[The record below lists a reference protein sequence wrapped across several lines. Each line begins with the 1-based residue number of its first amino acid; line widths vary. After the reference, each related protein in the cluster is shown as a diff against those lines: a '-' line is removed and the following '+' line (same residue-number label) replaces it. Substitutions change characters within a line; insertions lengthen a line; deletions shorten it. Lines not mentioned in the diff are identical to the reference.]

1 MKCLKILRLLF
12 FLSTN
17 ITNVYTYA
25 NEPSV
30 LAQGAILLDQETGR
44 ILWGKNEE
52 EPLAMAST
60 AKIITAI
67 LVLEKCGLDDV
78 VYVSRN
84 AVNQPKVNMN
94 MQEGEMW
101 TVGDLLHAL
110 MLGSY
115 NDSAVALAEH
125 AGGTVENFCTMM
137 TDKAKELGA
146 ENTKF
151 ASPNGLDSHLDETEH
166 YSTAYDMAKIT
177 AYAIQNQKF
186 LEIIKV
192 PSMTITE
199 LNQTRSVSLTNPDI
213 FLTTFEGALGVKTGY
228 TNRAGHCFVGAAT
241 REDKTMISVVL
252 GSGWGDTGKVGKW
265 TDTNAIMTYGFDTF
279 EYAEIINEDTMIGE
293 ILVQNSKTEAI
304 EVGIETGYTAL
315 FSAEEL
321 EAIEIEVNLPTLL
334 EAPIEKG
341 IEVGQLQIVL
351 EGEVLKEIPIVS
363 QEKAEAFDLFGWLW
377 EIGRKWLMWD

>member
-1 MKCLKILRLLF
+1 MKCLKILPLLF
-12 FLSTN
+12 FLSTH
-17 ITNVYTYA
+17 ITSIYTYA

-151 ASPNGLDSHLDETEH
+151 ASPNGLDSHLDENEH

-177 AYAIQNQKF
+177 AYAIQNYKF

-228 TNRAGHCFVGAAT
+228 TNRAGHCFVGAVT
-241 REDKTMISVVL
+241 RDDKTMISVVL
-252 GSGWGDTGKVGKW
+252 GSGWGDTGKLGKW
-265 TDTNAIMTYGFDTF
+265 SDTNAIMTYGFDTF
-279 EYAEIINEDTMIGE
+279 EYAEIINKDTIIGE
-293 ILVQNSKTEAI
+293 VLVQNSKIEAI

-321 EAIEIEVNLPTLL
+321 ELIEIEVNLPTFL

-351 EGEVLKEIPIVS
+351 EDEVLKEIPILS
-363 QEKAEAFDLFGWLW
+363 QEEAEAFDLFGWLW